1 MYKLLHYKTIEIID
15 FPLKIKYTDNPFT
28 EYIEFVNG
36 ISARNKDI
44 LAYRD
49 EKIGKKYNLFD
60 YPQRVNLPNGID
72 GRKIFYRVSQR
83 YYSPD
88 NTKRIL
94 ISGNEESDVIT
105 AIFQIAINPTSE
117 QNTTM

>member
-1 MYKLLHYKTIEIID
+1 MHKLLHYKTIEIID

-28 EYIEFVNG
+28 EYDEFVNG

-44 LAYRD
+44 LAYRN
-49 EKIGKKYNLFD
+49 EKIGKKYYLFD
-60 YPQRVNLPNGID
+60 YPQRVNLPNDID
-72 GRKIFYRVSQR
+72 GGKVFYRISQR
-83 YYSPD
+83 YCSLD

-105 AIFQIAINPTSE
+105 AIFQVAVNPTSE
-117 QNTTM
+117 QNMTK